1 MEASITFKSVAK
13 KIKDD
18 TLLADLSFGVEKGT
32 RFGIVGPNGSGK
44 STIVKLLSGI
54 LQKDKGSIYVKG
66 FDMNI
71 RSNEIKHMI
80 GYMPQISEFDNEM
93 NVFDNLSIYGQLFG
107 LTKNSALNKIQK
119 LSELLDFTN
128 HLFSYPYELSYGM
141 KRIVMFARSIVHN
154 PEVVLLDEPTA
165 NVDPTNKE
173 IIWNYILNNIQDKT
187 VLFTTNNFDD
197 AQQYSHRIA
206 ILYDG
211 NIKYNGTFDYLV
223 ENTHGLARF
232 TISFKDKIS
241 EQLIK
246 NISLNP
252 KIIKLNIVDNV
263 LKFYS
268 TDKSEYFKILKFS
281 LDTEIN
287 DIDISKCTLED
298 IFKGINLKKLKNE

>member
-13 KIKDD
+13 KIKEE
-18 TLLADLSFGVEKGT
+18 TLLADLSFGVERGT

-54 LQKDKGSIYVKG
+54 LQKDKGAIYVKG

-71 RSNEIKHMI
+71 RLNEIKNII
-80 GYMPQISEFDNEM
+80 GYMSQSSEFDYEM
-93 NVFDNLSIYGQLFG
+93 NIFDNLSIYGQLFG
-107 LTKNSALNKIQK
+107 LTKNSVSNKIHE
-119 LSELLDFTN
+119 LSQLLYFSDY
-128 HLFSYPYELSYGM
+128 LFSYPDELSYGI
-141 KRIVMFARSIVHN
+141 KRIVMFARSIIHN
-154 PEVVLLDEPTA
+154 PEIILLDEPTA
-165 NVDPTNKE
+165 NIDPTNKE
-173 IIWNYILNNIQDKT
+173 IIWDYILNNLEDKT

-197 AQQYSHRIA
+197 AQQYSQRIA

-241 EQLIK
+241 EELIK

-252 KIIKLNIVDNV
+252 KIIKPNISDNV

-268 TDKSEYFKILKFS
+268 TDKLEFFKILKFS
-281 LDTEIN
+281 LDVDIN

-298 IFKGINLKKLKNE
+298 IFKGINLKDVNNE